1 MADESLTER
10 MRRLIEESRRG
21 TATEPDT
28 DALLFLGNW
37 HDSIPRALTLDPVLE
52 AVDVRVYLLIRICL
66 SAQGLS
72 RFPSY
77 DEIQRLLRLSR
88 PTVARCILILRAA
101 RWISLC
107 NCLRDESGRFKGN
120 VYAVHDEVLPL
131 GDTIALDGSYL
142 EFLEGLESHHHPRVA
157 MVAHAVLETVRHRI
171 RRQEDLTASRSPVMR
186 FTHGEEDW
194 YAAHPERIRR
204 IHQRPDSADPVQ
216 NSNSAALVKEL
227 NSDARRRV
235 QSLNLDENPP
245 ENQRLSGAGKK
256 LNSVLCSSS
265 LNKKTATTFHAPE
278 DSTNSAHAR
287 EPIDPALIFPSG
299 FSDDERRLAWEY
311 LRPLTGADRQA
322 LLDELAAQIHAK
334 RETDKPIRNALGYLH
349 WMCGRLAEGQSPL
362 TSLGLKYRQL
372 RERERQRNEKDLARN
387 QTFGQTAG
395 QSAHLLTQRLSTIH
409 DKWVAQKGKND

>member
-235 QSLNLDENPP
+235 QSLNLDETPP
-245 ENQRLSGAGKK
+245 ENQRLSGAGK
-256 LNSVLCSSS
+256 N
-265 LNKKTATTFHAPE
+265 
-278 DSTNSAHAR
+278 
-287 EPIDPALIFPSG
+287 
-299 FSDDERRLAWEY
+299 
-311 LRPLTGADRQA
+311 LTRS
-322 LLDELAAQIHAK
+322 
-334 RETDKPIRNALGYLH
+334 Y
-349 WMCGRLAEGQSPL
+349 
-362 TSLGLKYRQL
+362 
-372 RERERQRNEKDLARN
+372 
-387 QTFGQTAG
+387 
-395 QSAHLLTQRLSTIH
+395 
-409 DKWVAQKGKND
+409 VVVV